1 MAKNAHKDFLE
12 QVEDYSISD
21 IVIRNS
27 VGDRLNIPIGII
39 SELNIFDDIQNNAV
53 TGSMYI
59 IDNNK
64 FCAWRYQNE

>member
-39 SELNIFDDIQNNAV
+39 SVYFYSREKDIFL
-53 TGSMYI
+53 G
-59 IDNNK
+59 
-64 FCAWRYQNE
+64 FFLRL

>member
-39 SELNIFDDIQNNAV
+39 SELNIFEDI
-53 TGSMYI
+53 I
-59 IDNNK
+59 FLFLIP
-64 FCAWRYQNE
+64 